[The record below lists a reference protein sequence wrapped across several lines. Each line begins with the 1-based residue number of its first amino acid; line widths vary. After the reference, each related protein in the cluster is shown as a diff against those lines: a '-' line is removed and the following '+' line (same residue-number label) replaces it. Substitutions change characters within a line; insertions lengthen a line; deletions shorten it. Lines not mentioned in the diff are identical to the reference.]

1 MQTHKIGNSG
11 TIVTAFGLGGT
22 GLGNLYRAV
31 DDQAAH
37 ELVTVA
43 YANGI
48 RYFDTAPVY
57 GLGLSELR
65 LGRSLTALRRED
77 FVLSSKV
84 GYKLVPLREGEPT
97 WDLWDQSPPFRHE
110 YDFSYDGAM
119 RSIEESLLRL
129 KLDRL
134 DLVAI
139 HDPDEGVG
147 NDPGADPYSK
157 SHFSEA
163 MEGAYR
169 ALHRLRAE
177 GAIGGIGVGINQ
189 WQMLTDFA
197 GAGEFDYFLLAGRYT
212 LLEQTC
218 LHTLLPLCLERHISV
233 VIGGPFNSGIL
244 ASGAAESAYYNYV
257 PATPEILAR
266 VRLLERCCM
275 DFDISL
281 RAAALQFPLGH
292 PAVASVIPGARSA
305 AELQQNLAALRESI
319 PSAFWD
325 ELKSRGLIDL
335 AAPISGVKQ

>member
-1 MQTHKIGNSG
+1 MQLRKIGKSG
-11 TIVTAFGLGGT
+11 TAVTVSGLGGT

-31 DDQAAH
+31 DERAAQ
-37 ELVTVA
+37 ELVSVA

-65 LGRSLTALRRED
+65 LGRALTDLQRED

-84 GYKLVPLREGEPT
+84 GYKLLPLRAGEHV
-97 WDLWDQSPPFRHE
+97 WGLWDQSPPLRNE
-110 YDFSYDGAM
+110 YDFSYDGTL
-119 RSIEESLLRL
+119 RSIEGSLQRL
-129 KLDRL
+129 QLDRL
-134 DLVAI
+134 DLIAI
-139 HDPDEGVG
+139 HDPDEAVG
-147 NDPGADPYSK
+147 NDPSADPYSK

-177 GAIGGIGVGINQ
+177 GTIRGIGVGINQ

-197 GAGEFDYFLLAGRYT
+197 RAGEFDYFLLAGRYT

-218 LHTLLPLCLERHISV
+218 LHTLLPLCLERHISI

-244 ASGAAESAYYNYV
+244 ASGPAQNAYYNYA

-266 VRLLERCCM
+266 VRLLELCCM
-275 DFDISL
+275 DFGISL

-305 AELQQNLAALRESI
+305 AELQQNLAGLREPI

-325 ELKSRGLIDL
+325 ELKARGLIDL
-335 AAPISGVKQ
+335 AAPVSGV

>member
-1 MQTHKIGNSG
+1 MQLHTIGNSG
-11 TIVTAFGLGGT
+11 TLVSAVGLGGT

-31 DDQAAH
+31 DDQGAQ
-37 ELVTVA
+37 ELVAVA
-43 YANGI
+43 HANGI

-65 LGRSLTALRRED
+65 LGRSLAGLPRED

-84 GYKLVPLREGEPT
+84 GYRLEPLREGEHT
-97 WDLWDQSPPFRHE
+97 WDLWAQSPPFRHE
-110 YDFSYDGAM
+110 YDFSYDGAL
-119 RSIEESLLRL
+119 RSIEQSLHRL

-139 HDPDEGVG
+139 HDPDEAIG

-163 MEGAYR
+163 MEGAYC
-169 ALHRLRAE
+169 ALHRLREE
-177 GAIGGIGVGINQ
+177 GTIRGIGVGINQ
-189 WQMLTDFA
+189 WQMLIEFA
-197 GAGEFDYFLLAGRYT
+197 RAGEFDYFLLAGRYT

-244 ASGAAESAYYNYV
+244 ASGAVENAYYNYA
-257 PATPEILAR
+257 PATAEILAR
-266 VRLLERCCM
+266 VRRLERCCIE
-275 DFDISL
+275 FGISL

-292 PAVASVIPGARSA
+292 PAVVSVIPGARSA
-305 AELQQNLAALRESI
+305 AELRQNLAALREPI

-325 ELKSRGLIDL
+325 ELRSRGLIDL
-335 AAPISGVKQ
+335 VAPVPEL